1 MSLERITFYL
11 VIFLVLI
18 PLGVL
23 LHELGHATLAL
34 VFSRK
39 SVAVFVG
46 TKDETSRISIG
57 RLSLHLRPGFWGLCR
72 VDQQGDIPLRR
83 RAAISLGGRWYL

>member
-23 LHELGHATLAL
+23 LHELGHAALAL
-34 VFSRK
+34 VLFRK

-46 TKDETSRISIG
+46 TKERNGIG
-57 RLSLHLRPGFWGLCR
+57 NLRKT
-72 VDQQGDIPLRR
+72 LRR
-83 RAAISLGGRWYL
+83 ESSIPWSTLR